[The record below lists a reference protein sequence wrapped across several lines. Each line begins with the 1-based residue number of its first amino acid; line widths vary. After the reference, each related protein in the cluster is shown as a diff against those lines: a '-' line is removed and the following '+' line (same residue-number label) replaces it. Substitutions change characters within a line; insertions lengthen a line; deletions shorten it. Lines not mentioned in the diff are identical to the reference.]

1 MRFNPLEEVRLGA
14 PHEVADCQNIAAM
27 IIDPDGTGL
36 KDFWMQAGW
45 EWLCV
50 VILHVLYR
58 TRRDDA
64 RTASLADVHGFMS
77 AVVGGPE
84 DGAAPED
91 GFTALLDDM
100 MAFEHGSPAADR
112 EVRRG
117 AGKMRIKAQ
126 AERSGVHSSAA
137 VQLALYADP
146 IVARA
151 IAWQIATASGYHLE
165 ESSRLPSAIR
175 ASSQRWASLVS
186 GRSPR

>member
-1 MRFNPLEEVRLGA
+1 MRFNSLEEVRLGA
-14 PHEVADCQNIAAM
+14 PHEVTDCQNIAAM

-50 VILHVLYR
+50 VILHVLHR

-91 GFTALLDDM
+91 GFTALLDDAV
-100 MAFEHGSPAADR
+100 AFEHDLGGGPGSGAAR
-112 EVRRG
+112 EDATGAGGTLRRAFLRRG
-117 AGKMRIKAQ
+117 PARALC
-126 AERSGVHSSAA
+126 RS
-137 VQLALYADP
+137 DR
-146 IVARA
+146 ARA
-151 IAWQIATASGYHLE
+151 IGDF
-165 ESSRLPSAIR
+165 RLADLMDGDRP
-175 ASSQRWASLVS
+175 ASLWLVIRRAIS
-186 GRSPR
+186 TGCGLVG